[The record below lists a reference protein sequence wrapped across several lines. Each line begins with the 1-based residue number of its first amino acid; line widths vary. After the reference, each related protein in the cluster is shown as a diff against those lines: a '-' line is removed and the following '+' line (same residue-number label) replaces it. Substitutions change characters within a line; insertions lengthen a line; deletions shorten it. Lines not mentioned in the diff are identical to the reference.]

1 MKIVAL
7 AFAVFLA
14 FIFMI
19 NLSFKVF
26 TEDNTRLG
34 IGMGIVSV
42 VAFIWALTYLWKKTG
57 IDGKAIEKDDES
69 KKN

>member
-14 FIFMI
+14 FIFMV

-42 VAFIWALTYLWKKTG
+42 VAFIWALTYIWKKTG
-57 IDGKAIEKDDES
+57 TDGKEIKDDEA

>member
-19 NLSFKVF
+19 NLSF

-34 IGMGIVSV
+34 IGMGVVSV